1 MLRRSTYF
9 TAEFSLVSERLAS
22 REAAVG
28 GSYETVPGASTPP
41 GKEGDM
47 RRITALIL
55 VLVAMATAAAL
66 PLAASANHGGTH
78 GDGSRPASM

>member
-1 MLRRSTYF
+1 MSPP
-9 TAEFSLVSERLAS
+9 LAAPS
-22 REAAVG
+22 
-28 GSYETVPGASTPP
+28 TVPAQAHP

-66 PLAASANHGGTH
+66 PLAASANHGGVH
-78 GDGSRPASM
+78 GDSAVRAM